1 VRFEALP
8 MKPNAAALTDPDA
21 RIVGMGPV
29 IGGLVDSH
37 A

>member
-1 VRFEALP
+1 